1 MAIPGNPAISIRLA
15 TTSDIDEIVRLRWEF
30 SSEDDRRPTESRESF
45 RARLA
50 ADLASFLASPRW
62 SIWVAEDVARNGTLL
77 GTVCLERVE
86 KLARPYPRASAWGY
100 VTNVYV
106 APSVRNAGLGTRLL
120 QAAIDAAQREG
131 LEMLLLW
138 PSDRAVPF
146 YRRLG
151 FEPVDALELP
161 LDRPT

>member
-1 MAIPGNPAISIRLA
+1 MATPDTPAITIRLA
-15 TTSDIDEIVRLRWEF
+15 TASDIDEIVRLRWEF
-30 SSEDDRRPTESRESF
+30 SSEDNRHPTETRESF
-45 RARLA
+45 SARLA
-50 ADLASFLASPRW
+50 ADLAAFLATPRW
-62 SIWVAEDVARNGTLL
+62 SIWVAEDRDHPDTLL

-86 KLARPYPRASAWGY
+86 KLARPYPRASAWAY

-106 APSVRNAGLGTRLL
+106 APSARSGGLGTRLL
-120 QAAIDAAQREG
+120 RATIDAAREEG

-161 LDRPT
+161 LDEPT